1 MSEYH
6 HDPSWPYDDSNCSIP
21 ETPRG
26 FVSSNKQVLVDE
38 NGLRYVG
45 CATGTSVIS
54 QDDADLRAFQMAR
67 AQALTGMNV
76 VALLDENGRQLAF
89 EDNFSI
95 ADEPI

>member
-6 HDPSWPYDDSNCSIP
+6 HDPSWPYEDSNCSIP

-26 FVSSNKQVLVDE
+26 FVSSSKQALVAE

-45 CATGTSVIS
+45 CATAISVIS

-67 AQALTGMNV
+67 AQALTGMNL
-76 VALLDENGRQLAF
+76 VALITEDGFQLCT
-89 EDNFSI
+89 EDGYSLAI
-95 ADEPI
+95 